1 MLATARLTAV
11 NVASPEFRGGTKQP
25 YFSAGFPGSKKV
37 ILDQTRNIAI
47 FFGGAPTTHEGS
59 QVIDKQVSSIPEAI
73 ADISDGATVMIGGF
87 GASGSPIELIHA
99 LIDQGTRDLTVINN
113 NTGNGEVG
121 LAALIGNGQVR
132 KMICSFPKSSQSK
145 VFPELY
151 SAGKIELELVPQGT
165 LAERIRA
172 AGAGIPAFYTP
183 TTVGTVLA
191 EGKESREFDGRRYVM
206 EPWLQADFALIK
218 SEVAD
223 RHGNLLYNKT
233 ARNFSP
239 IMAMA
244 ATTTIVQTKRL
255 VAPGEI
261 NPEHVVT
268 PGIFVDRIVEVAQPV
283 HEDTLIGQG
292 RAYP

>member
-1 MLATARLTAV
+1 MI
-11 NVASPEFRGGTKQP
+11 N
-25 YFSAGFPGSKKV
+25 
-37 ILDQTRNIAI
+37 
-47 FFGGAPTTHEGS
+47 
-59 QVIDKQVSSIPEAI
+59 KQVSSIPEAI

-99 LIDQGTRDLTVINN
+99 LIDQGTKNLTVINN

-191 EGKESREFDGRRYVM
+191 KGKESREFDGRRYVM

-223 RHGNLLYNKT
+223 HHGNLLYNKT
-233 ARNFSP
+233 ARNFGP

-255 VAPGEI
+255 VAPGEL

-283 HEDTLIGQG
+283 HEDTLIAQG